1 MNYIDKLPSDAR
13 RVKNTLNWVD
23 RKGNVYGIV
32 VKKNKHYGKYFKY
45 CIYINK
51 YNGYVYCPIK
61 YCVDEKN
68 QIYENRQRR
77 VHIVIA
83 ETFIENPNNYP
94 IVGHKNNIKNDN
106 RVENLYWTTYQ
117 ENTQKAVD
125 DGLIIND
132 KGYDDSQS
140 HPVVMFETCTNKELG
155 RFGSVKEANHE
166 TGISV
171 NTIMR
176 QCKYKRPVRKPWYFR
191 FQDDKSLEP
200 PTIVVEYNYFT
211 DKELDRFFNI
221 AEASRITKI
230 PIQTIKQQCTNNKK
244 PRTKTKS
251 GMYFMYSN

>member
-1 MNYIDKLPSDAR
+1 
-13 RVKNTLNWVD
+13 
-23 RKGNVYGIV
+23 
-32 VKKNKHYGKYFKY
+32 
-45 CIYINK
+45 
-51 YNGYVYCPIK
+51 
-61 YCVDEKN
+61 
-68 QIYENRQRR
+68 
-77 VHIVIA
+77 
-83 ETFIENPNNYP
+83 
-94 IVGHKNNIKNDN
+94 
-106 RVENLYWTTYQ
+106 
-117 ENTQKAVD
+117 
-125 DGLIIND
+125 
-132 KGYDDSQS
+132 
-140 HPVVMFETCTNKELG
+140 MFETCTNKELG
-155 RFGSVKEANHE
+155 RFGSAKEANRE

-230 PIQTIKQQCTNNKK
+230 PIQTIEQQCTNNKK